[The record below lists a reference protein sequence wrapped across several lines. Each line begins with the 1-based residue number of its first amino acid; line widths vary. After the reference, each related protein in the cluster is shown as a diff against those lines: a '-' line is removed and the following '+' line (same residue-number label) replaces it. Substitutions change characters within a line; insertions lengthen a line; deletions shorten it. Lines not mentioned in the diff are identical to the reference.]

1 LERTEFPAHD
11 PRARQHPTP
20 YFDDSYAVNS
30 ANNGPYGDAI
40 TNDLLPLLEKQ
51 FRGIGQGGRGR

>member
-1 LERTEFPAHD
+1 MIHVLV
-11 PRARQHPTP
+11 QHPTP

-51 FRGIGQGGRGR
+51 FRGIGQAGRAR